1 MFTTWDNCLLRGGND
16 GYSKGYLNG
25 CKSTKMYLH
34 EFSFGLAWV
43 MGAIEIASSNLH
55 MSAIKIAHF

>member
-1 MFTTWDNCLLRGGND
+1 MRGTIEQDSDGILRAID
-16 GYSKGYLNG
+16 M
-25 CKSTKMYLH
+25 KSTSKMYLH

>member
-1 MFTTWDNCLLRGGND
+1 MRATIEQDSDGILRAIEM
-16 GYSKGYLNG
+16 
-25 CKSTKMYLH
+25 KSTSKIYLL

-43 MGAIEIASSNLH
+43 MGVIEIASSNLH